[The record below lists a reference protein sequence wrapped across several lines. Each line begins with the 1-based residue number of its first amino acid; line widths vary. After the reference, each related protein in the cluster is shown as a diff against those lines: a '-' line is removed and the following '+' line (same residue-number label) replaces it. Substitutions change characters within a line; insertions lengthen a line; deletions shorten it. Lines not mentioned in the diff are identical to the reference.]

1 MSFTGCCAESL
12 TRKAE
17 AVGTDVSMFAL
28 ARRGLRRRTIRA
40 RLRARSLIGQYPALY
55 LPLARWKRRRHLRY
69 ARRCGVPPDAMRL
82 VFRDTD
88 AVIEGFPRSA
98 NTFASAAFALAQ
110 PRPVR
115 VASHLHVPSQIIA
128 GARLGIPTIVLVRD
142 PEEAVLSLSLWTPHV
157 TLEEGLRDY
166 IRFYRRILPYRDR
179 FVVATFEE
187 VSTDFGEVIRR
198 LNERFGS
205 SFQEFQH
212 TEANVALC
220 FKIIEDHDRRTTG
233 EVVEKTVAR
242 PSQQREL
249 MKNELR
255 SAFRSPKLARTRA
268 DAYTIY
274 ETLTFKGPS

>member
-1 MSFTGCCAESL
+1 MSCTWRADSPP
-12 TRKAE
+12 RKAE
-17 AVGTDVSMFAL
+17 AVGSPGSILTL
-28 ARRGLRRRTIRA
+28 ARLSWRRRTIRV

-55 LPLARWKRRRHLRY
+55 LPLARWKRRRLVRQ
-69 ARRCGVPPDAMRL
+69 ARRRGIPPERMGP
-82 VFRDTD
+82 VYRDTD

-98 NTFASAAFALAQ
+98 NTFAATAFELAQ
-110 PRPVR
+110 TRPVS
-115 VASHLHVPSQIIA
+115 VARHLHVPSQVIA

-142 PEEAVLSLSLWTPHV
+142 PEEAVLSLSLWTPDV

-187 VSTDFGEVIRR
+187 VSADFGGVIRR

-220 FKIIEDHDRRTTG
+220 FEIIEEHDRKTEG
-233 EVVEKTVAR
+233 MVSEKTVAR
-242 PSQQREL
+242 PSQQRER
-249 MKNELR
+249 MKDALR
-255 SAFRSPKLARTRA
+255 SAFRSPNLARLRA
-268 DAYTIY
+268 NAYGLY
-274 ETLTFKGPS
+274 ETLTSK

>member
-1 MSFTGCCAESL
+1 M
-12 TRKAE
+12 
-17 AVGTDVSMFAL
+17 
-28 ARRGLRRRTIRA
+28 RA

-69 ARRCGVPPDAMRL
+69 ARRSGVPPDAMGP

-98 NTFASAAFALAQ
+98 NTFAATAFEFAQ
-110 PRPVR
+110 PSSVR
-115 VASHLHVPSQIIA
+115 VARHLHVPSQIIA

-142 PEEAVLSLSLWTPHV
+142 PEDAVLSLSLWTPHV
-157 TLEEGLRDY
+157 TLEDGLKDY

-187 VSTDFGEVIRR
+187 VSTDLGEVIRR

-205 SFQEFQH
+205 SFHEFQH

-220 FKIIEDHDRRTTG
+220 FKIIEEHNRGPTG
-233 EVVEKTVAR
+233 EVVERGAR
-242 PSQQREL
+242 PSHRRER

-255 SAFRSPKLARTRA
+255 PAFRSPKLARRRA
-268 DAYTIY
+268 DAYKIY
-274 ETLTFKGPS
+274 ETLTFKGSS

>member
-1 MSFTGCCAESL
+1 VRTSGAII
-12 TRKAE
+12 
-17 AVGTDVSMFAL
+17 AL
-28 ARRGLRRRTIRA
+28 ARSGLRRRTIRT

-55 LPLARWKRRRHLRY
+55 LPLARWKRRRYLLH
-69 ARRCGVPPDAMRL
+69 ARKRGIPPQRMGP

-98 NTFASAAFALAQ
+98 NTFAATAFELAQ
-110 PRPVR
+110 TRPVR
-115 VASHLHVPSQIIA
+115 VARHLHVPSQIIA

-157 TLEEGLRDY
+157 TLEDGLKDY

-179 FVVATFEE
+179 FVVATFQE

-212 TEANVALC
+212 TEANVASC
-220 FKIIEDHDRRTTG
+220 FKIIEEHDRRTTG
-233 EVVEKTVAR
+233 GVVERTVAR
-242 PSQQREL
+242 PSQQREG

-255 SAFRSPKLARTRA
+255 SALRSPKLARRRA
-268 DAYTIY
+268 EAYDIY
-274 ETLTFKGPS
+274 ETLTSK

>member
-1 MSFTGCCAESL
+1 VRSDGSIL
-12 TRKAE
+12 
-17 AVGTDVSMFAL
+17 AV
-28 ARRGLRRRTIRA
+28 ARHILWRRTIRT
-40 RLRARSLIGQYPALY
+40 RLRARSIFGQYPALY
-55 LPLARWKRRRHLRY
+55 LPLARWKRRRQLQH
-69 ARRCGVPPDAMRL
+69 PDRWGIRPERMGP

-98 NTFASAAFALAQ
+98 NTFAATAFELAQ
-110 PRPVR
+110 TRPVR
-115 VASHLHVPSQIIA
+115 LARHLHVPSQIIA

-142 PEEAVLSLSLWTPHV
+142 PEDAVLSLSLWTPHV

-166 IRFYRRILPYRDR
+166 VRFYRRILPYRDR

-220 FKIIEDHDRRTTG
+220 FRIIEEHDRRTAG
-233 EVVEKTVAR
+233 EVVEQTVAR
-242 PSQQREL
+242 PSQQRER
-249 MKNELR
+249 MKNALR
-255 SAFRSPKLARTRA
+255 SALRSPKLARVRA
-268 DAYTIY
+268 DAYSIY
-274 ETLTFKGPS
+274 ETFTFQ